1 MQCAPAKFLLQYV
14 RPIAFRILGK
24 LIDIS
29 FELIIIWNQEM
40 EKTITKQKEQ
50 NLLVNILKDT
60 QKLFTASGD
69 LELESKI

>member
-40 EKTITKQKEQ
+40 EEQIQQKEE